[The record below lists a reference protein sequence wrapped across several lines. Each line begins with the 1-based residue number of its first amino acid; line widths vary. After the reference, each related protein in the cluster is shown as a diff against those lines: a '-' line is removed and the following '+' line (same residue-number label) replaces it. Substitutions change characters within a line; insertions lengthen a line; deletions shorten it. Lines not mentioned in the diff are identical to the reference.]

1 MSNLRQR
8 LITLLEPNYLQLS
21 YCLCEIV
28 SSYDSLLDLGGGSGT
43 AFGNFTP
50 ACVGS
55 RVVVDQH
62 EKSLEIGLRTGVY
75 TQAFKQDL
83 LEFIEAQPSKSFDVV
98 MATSVIEHF
107 SKEAG
112 AHLANE
118 MKRVAKHIALLYTPN
133 GFVPQP
139 PTRENPHQE
148 HLSGWNSHDLE
159 TLGYEF
165 AGGFNGLKYLR
176 TTHGALRFKPKF
188 IALPFTLSTAR
199 FTRRSKHFAFEIL
212 HVAKSHL

>member
-1 MSNLRQR
+1 MSNLKQR
-8 LITLLEPNYLQLS
+8 LITLLEPNWLQLS
-21 YCLCEIV
+21 YCLREIV
-28 SSYDSLLDLGGGSGT
+28 GQYDSLLDLGGASGT
-43 AFGNFTP
+43 AFGNYTP
-50 ACVGS
+50 ASVGT

-62 EKSLEIGLRTGVY
+62 EKSLEIGLRAGIY
-75 TQAFKQDL
+75 TQAIKQDL
-83 LEFIEAQPSKSFDVV
+83 LEFIKAQPSKSFDVV

-112 AHLANE
+112 TQLANE
-118 MKRVAKHIALLYTPN
+118 MKRVAKHVALLYTPN

-139 PTRENPHQE
+139 PTRENPYQE

-176 TTHGALRFKPKF
+176 TTHGALRFRPKF

-199 FTRRSKHFAFEIL
+199 LTRRSKHFAFEIL
-212 HVAKSHL
+212 HIAKNHS